1 MSAQR
6 HVRVINP
13 TTTAE
18 WDEETLQAYQKFAD
32 GDTKLSVSHLAG
44 GTPSVEY
51 RRDIALVSPFIVMAA
66 IQAERDGCD
75 GVIVDCMADPGVAAA
90 REAVRIPVVGPAE
103 SSMRLAAVL
112 GHRFSVLTVA
122 QHLREMMR
130 ERARWYGLGSKL
142 ASVRSLDIPVLELDD
157 DPDRTFVEEVRLA
170 KLSVLEDEADV
181 IVPGCTGL
189 AGEAARIRAVLLEDG
204 IDVAVIDPP
213 AAAMRQMED
222 ILAQRLSTSRVSY
235 PLRDNQM
242 IGFPG
247 LAGRAGAF
255 DPATPSDPSV

>member
-1 MSAQR
+1 MSETRQR
-6 HVRVINP
+6 RVRVINP

-18 WDEETLQAYQKFAD
+18 WNEETLQAYQAFAEP
-32 GDTKLSVSHLAG
+32 GTELSVVHLAG

-51 RRDIALVSPFIVMAA
+51 RRDIALIVPFIVLAA
-66 IQAERDGCD
+66 IDAERDGCD

-90 REAVRIPVVGPAE
+90 REAVSIPVVGPAE

-122 QHLREMMR
+122 QHLREIMR
-130 ERARWYGLGSKL
+130 ERARAYGLGERL

-157 DPDRTFVEEVRLA
+157 DPARTFAAETKLA
-170 KLSVLEDEADV
+170 ALSVLDDEADV

-189 AGEAARIRAVLLEDG
+189 AGEAARIREALLEQG

-222 ILAQRLSTSRVSY
+222 ILAQGLSTSRLSY
-235 PLRDNQM
+235 PLRQQQAV
-242 IGFPG
+242 GY
-247 LAGRAGAF
+247 
-255 DPATPSDPSV
+255 PATDDHS